1 MARKVFFCIFGG
13 DNSQKRNFML
23 GYCYNTKEIR
33 LILPILKKCF
43 AFNYAEI
50 SCELANIVNKHVKEK
65 RLNKELL
72 ARYSNNA
79 ALYGL
84 YSDDIIKI
92 PVSKNFET
100 KLENLK
106 SLCATFYEDKGV
118 ADTDPYKVLGF
129 ISAIFDRERSKS
141 GKEAF
146 PDYEEESTEAKIKEK
161 IKSDLYLLYIALHRK
176 GKRNS
181 PIKICL
187 KGDSPHEIRNFD
199 GWMFRLLDE
208 HITKEVGN
216 ITLEE
221 AKRELAQVKEQ
232 KGRKSKDPYL
242 NYIINGIYNF
252 ISSLIPNEEKLVT
265 VRQCEFICKYLFIMG
280 LISDHDR
287 LYDINHLQ
295 STIRSLI
302 TSQCTPVQRHGQL
315 VQIPHL

>member
-1 MARKVFFCIFGG
+1 MAREVFFCTFGEITP
-13 DNSQKRNFML
+13 QKRNFML

-33 LILPILKKCF
+33 LILPILEKCF
-43 AFNYAEI
+43 AFNHAEI
-50 SCELANIVNKHVKEK
+50 SCELANIVNKHMKEK
-65 RLNKELL
+65 RLNEELL
-72 ARYSNNA
+72 ARYGNDA

-84 YSDDIIKI
+84 YSDDIIEI
-92 PVSKNFET
+92 PVSESFEA

-118 ADTDPYKVLGF
+118 ADTYPYKVLSF

-176 GKRNS
+176 RKGKSNS

-208 HITKEVGN
+208 HIAKEVGN

-221 AKRELAQVKEQ
+221 AKQKLAQVKEQ

-242 NYIINGIYNF
+242 NYIINGVYNF
-252 ISSLIPNEEKLVT
+252 ISLTNEEKSVT
-265 VRQCEFICKYLFIMG
+265 VRQCKFIREYLFVMG
-280 LISDHDR
+280 LISEHDK

-302 TSQCTPVQRHGQL
+302 TSQCTPVQRHG
-315 VQIPHL
+315 